1 MFWHLNRQQSG
12 GKLAPNITHCFSFD
26 IHTNLSTN
34 SVLKYVI
41 SGVFWGQCIMSNGS
55 FVPLSIAPP
64 PPQAP
69 PLPGSRPDSSGSA
82 ADKFLSPQMT
92 SMNVVASKSAP
103 GHVVAAP
110 TSSGAYGDREV
121 TARYNKEKYKW
132 HTVVDGFSKYRI
144 FSFVTGQ
151 F

>member
-1 MFWHLNRQQSG
+1 
-12 GKLAPNITHCFSFD
+12 
-26 IHTNLSTN
+26 
-34 SVLKYVI
+34 
-41 SGVFWGQCIMSNGS
+41 MSNGS
-55 FVPLSIAPP
+55 FVPLSIAPL

-82 ADKFLSPQMT
+82 PDKFASPQMT

-144 FSFVTGQ
+144 YSFVPCLYVD
-151 F
+151 FS

>member
-1 MFWHLNRQQSG
+1 
-12 GKLAPNITHCFSFD
+12 
-26 IHTNLSTN
+26 
-34 SVLKYVI
+34 
-41 SGVFWGQCIMSNGS
+41 MSNGS

-144 FSFVTGQ
+144 CSFVAGQ